1 MQMSL
6 IERMF
11 LISLMNL
18 KLRKKQMSQNGL
30 KSQKNQ

>member
-18 KLRKKQMSQNGL
+18 KLRKKQMNLIDL
-30 KSQKNQ
+30 KSQKHQ